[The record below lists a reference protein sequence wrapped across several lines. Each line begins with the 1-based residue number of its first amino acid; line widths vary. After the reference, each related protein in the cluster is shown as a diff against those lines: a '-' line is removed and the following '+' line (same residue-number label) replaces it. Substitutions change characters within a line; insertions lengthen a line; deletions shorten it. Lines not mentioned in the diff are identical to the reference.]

1 MLGLTPGF
9 SSNILSLAPQTQF
22 APSTL
27 TDVCQVWEL
36 RSGKTPHLFEVLF
49 TYYTFKAIQY
59 YYFDCIC
66 MVRCV
71 LVFRIRM

>member
-9 SSNILSLAPQTQF
+9 SSNKLSLAPQTQF

-27 TDVCQVWEL
+27 TDVCQVWEV

-49 TYYTFKAIQY
+49 IHFKLFNITILIAY
-59 YYFDCIC
+59 
-66 MVRCV
+66 VW
-71 LVFRIRM
+71 

>member
-9 SSNILSLAPQTQF
+9 SAIILSLAPQTQF

-27 TDVCQVWEL
+27 TDVCQLREV

-49 TYYTFKAIQY
+49 IHFKLFNITILIAY
-59 YYFDCIC
+59 VWRGVC
-66 MVRCV
+66 
-71 LVFRIRM
+71 